1 MTDQLRNTPKV
12 PRGITLSRIQN
23 FIFNGQFESMGL
35 SSQLWKLR
43 RGGDPTVTLA
53 VYSVPELKVEQ
64 KRLDRAL
71 KAVKCIKTN

>member
-1 MTDQLRNTPKV
+1 MAEQPRSTPKV

-43 RGGDPTVTLA
+43 RGGDPTVRLSA
-53 VYSVPELKVEQ
+53 YSVPDLKV
-64 KRLDRAL
+64 
-71 KAVKCIKTN
+71 KA